1 MKRSEMLE
9 KMVFSM
15 ELHAG
20 NDPDWLDQVPG
31 LKARALN
38 YADKILRD
46 LEEEG
51 MLPPPSSFNIHN
63 VDKQLGFVAEVT
75 YDFPINADNSVNLWE
90 PEDEEK

>member
-1 MKRSEMLE
+1 
-9 KMVFSM
+9 M

-20 NDPDWLDQVPG
+20 NDPAWLDQNPK
-31 LKARALN
+31 LKRGAFD

-46 LEEEG
+46 LEEAG

-75 YDFPINADNSVNLWE
+75 YDFPINKDNSVNLWE
-90 PEDEEK
+90 PEDA